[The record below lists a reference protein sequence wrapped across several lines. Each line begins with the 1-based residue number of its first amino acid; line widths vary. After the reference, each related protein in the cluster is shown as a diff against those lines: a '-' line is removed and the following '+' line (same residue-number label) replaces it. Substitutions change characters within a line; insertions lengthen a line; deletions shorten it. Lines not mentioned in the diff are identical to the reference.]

1 MIKAGINK
9 ALNTPQIR
17 NVKKKEKKKI
27 LPFISTFR
35 PYNPKALPII
45 RQALERS
52 DKKRIKKRPNLLTPS
67 EKHQT

>member
-9 ALNTPQIR
+9 ASNTPQIR

-35 PYNPKALPII
+35 PYNPKALPIVRQDLENLKTSDQI
-45 RQALERS
+45 RNAL
-52 DKKRIKKRPNLLTPS
+52 KKDQIY
-67 EKHQT
+67 

>member
-27 LPFISTFR
+27 LPFISTFS
-35 PYNPKALPII
+35 PYNPKALPIVK
-45 RQALERS
+45 QALENLKTSAPIRNAL
-52 DKKRIKKRPNLLTPS
+52 KKGQIY
-67 EKHQT
+67 

>member
-9 ALNTPQIR
+9 ASNTPQIR

-27 LPFISTFR
+27 LSFISTFR

-45 RQALERS
+45 RQALEKIR
-52 DKKRIKKRPNLLTPS
+52 
-67 EKHQT
+67 

>member
-27 LPFISTFR
+27 LPFISTFSL
-35 PYNPKALPII
+35 YNPKALPIFK
-45 RQALERS
+45 QALENLKTSAPIRNAL
-52 DKKRIKKRPNLLTPS
+52 KKGQIY
-67 EKHQT
+67 

>member
-27 LPFISTFR
+27 LPFISTFS
-35 PYNPKALPII
+35 PYNPKALPIVK
-45 RQALERS
+45 QALENLKTSAPIRNAL
-52 DKKRIKKRPNLLTPS
+52 KKDQIY
-67 EKHQT
+67 